1 MADLLPNQFTIFE
14 FSNKQEW
21 RIICYLKTVL
31 SMFDITLNL
40 IEYVVL
46 DFQVLEDVWVAQFL
60 SIV

>member
-1 MADLLPNQFTIFE
+1 
-14 FSNKQEW
+14 
-21 RIICYLKTVL
+21 
-31 SMFDITLNL
+31 MFDITLNL